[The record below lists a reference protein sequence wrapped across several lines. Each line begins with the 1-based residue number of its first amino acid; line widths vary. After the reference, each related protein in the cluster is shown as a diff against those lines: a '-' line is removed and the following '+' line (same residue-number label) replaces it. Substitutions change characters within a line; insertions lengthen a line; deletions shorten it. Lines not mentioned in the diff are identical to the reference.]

1 MHLPAMTPRHSTT
14 DLPGFVSRAI
24 DTASAST
31 TITLHTC
38 FCTYTQGGWGS
49 DCHGGNVGCTR
60 NSGFAAVYPAPSFLY
75 LGNRPPASYWL
86 QLTSS
91 AAVAAFLPNG
101 GTPAPLTAANGNKVN

>member
-14 DLPGFVSRAI
+14 DLPDFVSRAI

-49 DCHGGNVGCTR
+49 DCHGAGRLARTAPVKLCSLVVALPAGATVSDLTDALDHA
-60 NSGFAAVYPAPSFLY
+60 NSNFDDCSTNAGFLS
-75 LGNRPPASYWL
+75 RP
-86 QLTSS
+86 
-91 AAVAAFLPNG
+91 
-101 GTPAPLTAANGNKVN
+101 